1 MTARSPRTPK
11 HASPVRPAAPRPS
24 RGEIWHV
31 DLNPTV
37 GRETNK
43 VRPALVLSV
52 NALNH
57 GPAEL
62 VIVAPVSTVD
72 KRIPTHVRIPVG
84 EGGQTEDGFIKCEEV
99 KSISTMRF
107 LRKRGTAHPATVER
121 VLRIVK
127 VLLGIR

>member
-1 MTARSPRTPK
+1 MTGARPSKSSPAP
-11 HASPVRPAAPRPS
+11 SPSRPRPS
-24 RGEIWHV
+24 RGEIWQV
-31 DLNPTV
+31 DLNPGA

-84 EGGQTEDGFIKCEEV
+84 EGGQTEEGFIKCEEV
-99 KSISTMRF
+99 KSVSTMRCV
-107 LRKRGTAHPATVER
+107 RKRGVAHPATVER
-121 VLRIVK
+121 ALGIIK
-127 VLLGIR
+127 VLLGIH

>member
-1 MTARSPRTPK
+1 MIPPK
-11 HASPVRPAAPRPS
+11 APSAAGQGSRMLPRPS
-24 RGEIWHV
+24 RCEIWQV

-43 VRPALVLSV
+43 VRPALVVSV

-62 VIVAPVSTVD
+62 VIVVPISTVD

-84 EGGQTEDGFIKCEEV
+84 EGGQTADGYVKCEEV
-99 KSISTMRF
+99 KSISVRRF
-107 LRKRGTAHPATVER
+107 QRRRGTAHPATVER
-121 VLRIVK
+121 VLSILK
-127 VLLGIR
+127 VLLAIA

>member
-1 MTARSPRTPK
+1 MTGGRSSKTPAGPAPART
-11 HASPVRPAAPRPS
+11 RPS
-24 RGEIWHV
+24 RGEIWQV

-43 VRPALVLSV
+43 VRHALVLSV

-72 KRIPTHVRIPVG
+72 KRIPTHVRIPAG
-84 EGGQTEDGFIKCEEV
+84 EGGQTEIGFIKCEEV
-99 KSISTMRF
+99 KSVSTARF

-121 VLRIVK
+121 AVGIIK
-127 VLLGIR
+127 VLLGIH

>member
-1 MTARSPRTPK
+1 VTGGRSPKTPQGPAPART
-11 HASPVRPAAPRPS
+11 RPS
-24 RGEIWHV
+24 RGEIWQV

-37 GRETNK
+37 ERGTNK

-72 KRIPTHVRIPVG
+72 KRIPTHVRIPAG
-84 EGGQTEDGFIKCEEV
+84 EGGQTEIGFIKCEEMQSV
-99 KSISTMRF
+99 STARF
-107 LRKRGTAHPATVER
+107 VRKRGTAHPAAVER
-121 VLRIVK
+121 ALGIIK
-127 VLLGIR
+127 ILLGIH